1 MKLSLIVGAVAAL
14 VFSVPAAQA
23 HVTLATGSATVG
35 SYYMAVVR
43 VPHGCQ
49 GSDTTRLRV
58 RIPEGVLAV
67 KPQPKAGWKIDI
79 VQGKYDHPQT
89 LNGAKV
95 DQGVREISW
104 SGNLPDAYYDEFTFR
119 AFLSSS
125 LKAGSTLYF
134 PVVQECAQGVDRWI
148 NTNGGEE
155 AEDAAPR
162 VKLNAP
168 AAKGAGHHH

>member
-1 MKLSLIVGAVAAL
+1 MKLSFIGGAAAAL
-14 VFSVPAAQA
+14 FFSLPAAQA
-23 HVTLATGSATVG
+23 HVTLATGQATVG

-67 KPQPKAGWKIDI
+67 KPQPKAGWKTDI
-79 VQGKYDHPQT
+79 VQGKYDQPQT
-89 LNGAKV
+89 LHGAKL
-95 DQGVREISW
+95 DQGVREVSW
-104 SGNLPDAYYDEFTFR
+104 SGALPDAYYDEFVFR

-148 NTNGGEE
+148 NTSGGEE
-155 AEDAAPR
+155 AEGAAPR
-162 VKLNAP
+162 VKLVAP
-168 AAKGAGHHH
+168 AAAAGHHH